1 MRKKMTAALLVL
13 ALALNLSG
21 CSLAGFWLSGCG
33 GEEADLVVIND
44 STAVIYSISVTGEGQ
59 TQVVSNADG
68 RGMLERGESYGLE
81 LQEPV
86 GSVTVVLSGFGER
99 ELARRCVDL
108 KGERVF
114 LTLEEGGRISSGK
127 QEEQG

>member
-13 ALALNLSG
+13 VLALNLSG
-21 CSLAGFWLSGCG
+21 CSLAGSRLSGCG

-44 STAVIYSISVTGEGQ
+44 STAVIYSISVTGDGQ

-81 LQEPV
+81 LQELV
-86 GSVTVVLSGFGER
+86 GSVTVVLSSFGER

-108 KGERVF
+108 KGEQVF

-127 QEEQG
+127 QEERG